1 MGGRSG
7 ALGGGTTTLHPL
19 DPWQVLHII
28 FGNCIDLFLWVF
40 PPARHNE
47 KVTAS
52 RGFVCLKIN
61 VGAWVGME
69 GCSTRWV
76 DAAYTLKSL

>member
-1 MGGRSG
+1 MPWEVAQLLSTPWTPGRCCIS
-7 ALGGGTTTLHPL
+7 
-19 DPWQVLHII
+19 I

-52 RGFVCLKIN
+52 HGFVCLKKN